1 MAIHAKDLIN
11 IIVKPTSDIITI
23 IIDYGKLKQK
33 LQNPEAQS
41 WYFHQSL
48 ESYQAKLREL
58 EEKFE
63 KFRTDFN
70 DSDLDEL
77 ISRLNEIKTKKS
89 LITGRLGLMK
99 QIHLSSLLSQIKYVE
114 ELIEIKSRVNQ
125 MMHIDYYIE
134 IADALME
141 ISGWESDK

>member
-11 IIVKPTSDIITI
+11 IIVKPSSDIITI
-23 IIDYGKLKQK
+23 IIDYGKIKQK

-48 ESYQAKLREL
+48 EAHRAKLREL

-77 ISRLNEIKTKKS
+77 ISRLNEVKTKKS
-89 LITGRLGLMK
+89 QIPKRMGLIQ
-99 QIHLSSLLSQIKYVE
+99 QIHLASVLSKMKYLE
-114 ELIEIKSRVNQ
+114 ELIEMKSRISQ
-125 MMHIDYYIE
+125 MMPIDYYIE
-134 IADALME
+134 NGNALLA
-141 ISGWESDK
+141 ISGWEAEK